1 MGTILITGG
10 AGGIGTAIAERLLEL
25 DHRVVSLDRVPARAA
40 TSSAVVD
47 VADEASVGAAV
58 EQAAR
63 EFGDIDGLVC
73 AAGTVRES
81 TVAQMSLADWRLVTD
96 ASLTGT
102 FLATRAV
109 LPYMLRRS
117 RGRIVAISSGFG
129 RKGYRRGAHYAAAK
143 AGIEAFVKSVALE
156 VAEDGITANA
166 IAPGP
171 IDTPFLDLVHDP
183 ERYVALAKQIPMKR
197 LGKAADVVGA
207 ALFFLG
213 DQGAYVTGQVL
224 HVNGGFYMP

>member
-1 MGTILITGG
+1 MITGG

-25 DHRVVSLDRVPARAA
+25 DHQVVSLDRVAARVA
-40 TSSAVVD
+40 TSSAIVD
-47 VADEASVGAAV
+47 VADEASVNAAV
-58 EQAAR
+58 QEAAQTY
-63 EFGDIDGLVC
+63 GGIDGLVC

-109 LPYMLRRS
+109 LPYMARKR

-143 AGIEAFVKSVALE
+143 SGIEAFVKSVALE

-171 IDTPFLDLVHDP
+171 IDTPFLDLVNDP
-183 ERYVALAKQIPMKR
+183 ARYVALAQQIPMKR
-197 LGKAADVVGA
+197 LGTPADVVGA

-213 DQGAYVTGQVL
+213 DQSTYITGQVL